1 MNEISSLLW
10 RVTLGKP
17 YHVCG
22 FLLLSEQSWG
32 KCPLPTVVH
41 WHTRRLAQRRGHEMM
56 WFQYD
61 SISPIFNKSWLKT
74 QGQVYVNGHTKVQP
88 APGWDLKQR
97 SKASEVELE
106 QVKASG
112 QASSTLTLLATVLT
126 ESKLTRCMEN
136 VNPWSPV
143 GEVLAT
149 VAFIKMQVLL

>member
-1 MNEISSLLW
+1 MSTPNSS
-10 RVTLGKP
+10 
-17 YHVCG
+17 
-22 FLLLSEQSWG
+22 
-32 KCPLPTVVH
+32 PLTPKMTGSKERAWNAVVS
-41 WHTRRLAQRRGHEMM
+41 AQETA
-56 WFQYD
+56 
-61 SISPIFNKSWLKT
+61 ISPIFNKSWLKT
-74 QGQVYVNGHTKVQP
+74 QGQVYVNRHTKVQP
-88 APGWDLKQR
+88 EPGWDLKQR

-126 ESKLTRCMEN
+126 ESKLMKCMEN